1 MNNDKRESFFINYY
15 MSNRVMRKTHD
26 PETLHQIYASKYANW
41 IVPFLKQ
48 HGIVNAPSLLC
59 CNTLAQLPDFFTL
72 QKHSFFVS
80 DYYLYSYFYD
90 INYTFSDSA
99 RYEFYIDLII
109 KTFIELAYLTKH
121 IDLSYSL
128 AQNSPTIEE
137 YKNTSDYR
145 DRDLSVSLVE
155 KTDLQEAFTFLHEAT
170 HFLCRRYPNLEDM
183 EKTMSGFWN
192 VAPLNL
198 TSQTLEECYCDFNSV
213 IFILKQ
219 TYPSNRLQ
227 KEKYFEDLFLTLI
240 YTYTRQLVYYF
251 QSICVEEY
259 ENYMDQESELLWLRF
274 GGIHAYITK
283 YLSSVGFADD
293 IPLLDFVFHKSIE
306 IFKKLGYET
315 RRMLK
320 YIKQE
325 GESNLTVYANVSHK
339 DKIAYIKYY
348 LKLLT

>member
-1 MNNDKRESFFINYY
+1 M
-15 MSNRVMRKTHD
+15 
-26 PETLHQIYASKYANW
+26 
-41 IVPFLKQ
+41 
-48 HGIVNAPSLLC
+48 
-59 CNTLAQLPDFFTL
+59 
-72 QKHSFFVS
+72 
-80 DYYLYSYFYD
+80 
-90 INYTFSDSA
+90 
-99 RYEFYIDLII
+99 
-109 KTFIELAYLTKH
+109 
-121 IDLSYSL
+121 SYSL

-227 KEKYFEDLFLTLI
+227 KEMY
-240 YTYTRQLVYYF
+240 
-251 QSICVEEY
+251 
-259 ENYMDQESELLWLRF
+259 
-274 GGIHAYITK
+274 
-283 YLSSVGFADD
+283 
-293 IPLLDFVFHKSIE
+293 
-306 IFKKLGYET
+306 YET

-320 YIKQE
+320 YIKQA